1 MSDTILI
8 MEEENQFNQYHEH
21 MIKILNDIIFC
32 RSTES
37 ASHVRYV
44 QEYTRVLAEQYAKL
58 YPRSKMTGHKINLIV
73 QAAGLHDVGKIIMP
87 DSVLKNPGQLSK
99 WEMEQLR
106 DHTIK
111 GGEIIKIVLEF
122 QDRDYRRIC
131 YNVCLY
137 HHEKY
142 DGSGYPYGLKKDR
155 IPLEAQLVGLA
166 DMYDTLV
173 NAEVNKKPYSKDI
186 AFYMLM
192 NGKCGELA
200 PRMKECLQE
209 AKDVLEQVHIK

>member
-1 MSDTILI
+1 MSDTVLI
-8 MEEENQFNQYHEH
+8 MKEENQFKEYHEH
-21 MIKILNDIIFC
+21 LIRILNDIISC
-32 RSTES
+32 RSMES
-37 ASHVRYV
+37 ARHVWYV

-58 YPRSKMTGHKINLIV
+58 YPRSKMTRHKIDLIV
-73 QAAGLHDVGKIIMP
+73 HAARLHDVGKIAMP

-99 WEMEQLR
+99 WEMAQLKE
-106 DHTIK
+106 HTVK
-111 GGEIIKIVLEF
+111 GSEIIQIVSEF

-142 DGSGYPYGLKKDR
+142 DGTGYPHGLKKDR

-166 DMYDTLV
+166 DMYDVLV
-173 NAEVNKKPYSKDI
+173 NAEVNKKAYSKDI

-192 NGKCGELA
+192 NGKCGELS

-209 AKDVLEQVHIK
+209 SKDVLERVHIE